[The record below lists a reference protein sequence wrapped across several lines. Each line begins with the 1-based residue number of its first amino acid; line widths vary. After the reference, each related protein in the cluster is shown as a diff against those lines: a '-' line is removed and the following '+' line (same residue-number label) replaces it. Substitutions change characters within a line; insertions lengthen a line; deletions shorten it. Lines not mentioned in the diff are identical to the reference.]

1 MNRTQF
7 ISYLDHSEKLSG
19 DDSRLLTALL
29 KNFPYFQTAH
39 LLLAK
44 SLHNQ
49 NSIDYNN
56 QLKITAAYA
65 TDRKV
70 LHQLITKQFVAAT
83 IETPVVSSIPET
95 KKADE
100 LILNNL
106 IIPEEKAVPA
116 SVEQPAKKV
125 EIVSEPVAERSIIPE
140 LPNEKVT
147 QSPVTKEEIITVNII
162 APVSSQEPETAEY
175 PVIAEK
181 GTIPDDT
188 IPAVSGLN
196 VEELEKE
203 YLAEAANTL
212 IEINLL
218 QTELTKGESESK
230 DQREGERESGVKN
243 GTENEIRENSPL
255 ETVESNFVLSNPSQ
269 PIEHK
274 GKEEFDKSS
283 PHSFS
288 DWLKHAGDFAENSSK
303 EINQTTVKPGTAAD
317 LIDKF
322 IREEP
327 KITRSKT
334 EFYNPV
340 NMAKQSVADDITFV
354 SETLAKIY
362 VLQGNYMKALHAYE
376 NLRLKYPEKRLYFAL
391 QIKNLRKLINQQK

>member
-19 DDSRLLTALL
+19 EDSRLLTALL

-70 LHQLITKQFVAAT
+70 LHQLITKQFIPTAE
-83 IETPVVSSIPET
+83 IPVVPSVPET

-100 LILNNL
+100 IILNNL
-106 IIPEEKAVPA
+106 IISEEKTVVAP
-116 SVEQPAKKV
+116 VEERIQKE
-125 EIVSEPVAERSIIPE
+125 EILAEPV
-140 LPNEKVT
+140 
-147 QSPVTKEEIITVNII
+147 PVIKEEIISATII
-162 APVSSQEPETAEY
+162 APFGDPENVAIEPTVVSENETVPADEAINTA
-175 PVIAEK
+175 V
-181 GTIPDDT
+181 PDVHIET
-188 IPAVSGLN
+188 
-196 VEELEKE
+196 LEKE

-212 IEINLL
+212 IEINIL
-218 QTELTKGESESK
+218 QTELTGQNEKQSES
-230 DQREGERESGVKN
+230 ESGVKSETKE
-243 GTENEIRENSPL
+243 GGEESRPM
-255 ETVESNFVLSNPSQ
+255 ETVDSNFVLNTPPQ
-269 PIEHK
+269 TAENK
-274 GKEEFDKSS
+274 GIEEFDKSS

-288 DWLKHAGDFAENSSK
+288 DWLKHAGDFAEEPVKDPKETPLKSS
-303 EINQTTVKPGTAAD
+303 NAAD

-362 VLQGNYMKALHAYE
+362 VLQGNYLKALHAYE

>member
-1 MNRTQF
+1 MNKAQF
-7 ISYLDHSEKLSG
+7 ISYLDHTEKLSTE
-19 DDSRLLTALL
+19 DSQQLTSLL

-65 TDRKV
+65 TNRKI
-70 LHQLITKQFVAAT
+70 LYQLITKQYVPAEEPAAPSVFEKKYSEASVREEIQVT
-83 IETPVVSSIPET
+83 YATEVPIQITPPLDVSIQNTDVSILPDT
-95 KKADE
+95 KKNVTSDQE
-100 LILNNL
+100 Q
-106 IIPEEKAVPA
+106 IIVNSFSDQKNESSVQQIPTPPTSENDLKA
-116 SVEQPAKKV
+116 
-125 EIVSEPVAERSIIPE
+125 
-140 LPNEKVT
+140 
-147 QSPVTKEEIITVNII
+147 
-162 APVSSQEPETAEY
+162 
-175 PVIAEK
+175 
-181 GTIPDDT
+181 
-188 IPAVSGLN
+188 
-196 VEELEKE
+196 EELEKE

-212 IEINLL
+212 VEINIL
-218 QTELTKGESESK
+218 QTELNHTTT
-230 DQREGERESGVKN
+230 DN
-243 GTENEIRENSPL
+243 TNTEEQEAVQP
-255 ETVESNFVLSNPSQ
+255 VEKTTSNFVLNKPLPGIEETDSQ
-269 PIEHK
+269 S
-274 GKEEFDKSS
+274 FDHSV

-288 DWLKHAGDFAENSSK
+288 DWLKHAGNPAE
-303 EINQTTVKPGTAAD
+303 EIPEKNHSNLKQTETD
-317 LIDKF
+317 LIDRF

-327 KITRSKT
+327 KITRPKA

-362 VLQGNYMKALHAYE
+362 VLQGNYQKALHAYE

>member
-19 DDSRLLTALL
+19 EDSRLLTALL

-70 LHQLITKQFVAAT
+70 LHQLITKQFIPTVE
-83 IETPVVSSIPET
+83 IPVVPFVPEP
-95 KKADE
+95 KKAE
-100 LILNNL
+100 EIILNNL
-106 IIPEEKAVPA
+106 IIPAEKEAVAPVEERVK
-116 SVEQPAKKV
+116 
-125 EIVSEPVAERSIIPE
+125 
-140 LPNEKVT
+140 
-147 QSPVTKEEIITVNII
+147 KEEIIAEPAPVIKEEIISATII
-162 APVSSQEPETAEY
+162 APLDDPENVVIEPTLVSENETVPADQS
-175 PVIAEK
+175 VTIAV
-181 GTIPDDT
+181 PDVH
-188 IPAVSGLN
+188 IEA
-196 VEELEKE
+196 LEKE

-212 IEINLL
+212 IEINIL
-218 QTELTKGESESK
+218 QTELTDQSEKQSERES
-230 DQREGERESGVKN
+230 ESGVKSETKE
-243 GTENEIRENSPL
+243 GVERSRL
-255 ETVESNFVLSNPSQ
+255 QETVESNFVLNTPPQ
-269 PIEHK
+269 TAENK
-274 GKEEFDKSS
+274 GMEEFDKSS

-288 DWLKHAGDFAENSSK
+288 DWLKHAGDLAEEPVKDIRGTPLKSS
-303 EINQTTVKPGTAAD
+303 NATD

-362 VLQGNYMKALHAYE
+362 VLQGNYLKALHAYE

>member
-1 MNRTQF
+1 MNRMQF

-19 DDSRLLTALL
+19 EDSRLLTALL

-70 LHQLITKQFVAAT
+70 LHQLITKQFVAT
-83 IETPVVSSIPET
+83 VETPVVSSVSET
-95 KKADE
+95 KQVDE
-100 LILNNL
+100 FILNNL
-106 IIPEEKAVPA
+106 IISPEEEVAPTPSAEKSEII
-116 SVEQPAKKV
+116 SVLISA
-125 EIVSEPVAERSIIPE
+125 PVADQEQATAENDIISE
-140 LPNEKVT
+140 KELILPNETVT
-147 QSPVTKEEIITVNII
+147 DS
-162 APVSSQEPETAEY
+162 VSDFA
-175 PVIAEK
+175 I
-181 GTIPDDT
+181 
-188 IPAVSGLN
+188 
-196 VEELEKE
+196 EELEKE

-212 IEINLL
+212 IEINIL
-218 QTELTKGESESK
+218 QTELSKQSESDRESESDRK
-230 DQREGERESGVKN
+230 SKPEHRKEEE
-243 GTENEIRENSPL
+243 PL
-255 ETVESNFVLSNPSQ
+255 QETVESNFVLNNSSQ
-269 PIEHK
+269 DA
-274 GKEEFDKSS
+274 EFDNAS

-288 DWLKHAGDFAENSSK
+288 DWLKHAGNVATEPKEASETSLKQDKSAE
-303 EINQTTVKPGTAAD
+303 

-362 VLQGNYMKALHAYE
+362 VLQGNYTKALHAYE

>member
-19 DDSRLLTALL
+19 EDSRLLTALL

-70 LHQLITKQFVAAT
+70 LHQLITKQFVSVA
-83 IETPVVSSIPET
+83 ETPVVSSIPER
-95 KKADE
+95 KQVDE

-106 IIPEEKAVPA
+106 IILPEERGA
-116 SVEQPAKKV
+116 SPSIEQPARKEEAV
-125 EIVSEPVAERSIIPE
+125 PEPLSEPSIIRE
-140 LPNEKVT
+140 LPNEKVIP
-147 QSPVTKEEIITVNII
+147 PVVIKEEFITATISTPVIHEEPVPESRVVEEKETFLPDESG
-162 APVSSQEPETAEY
+162 APV
-175 PVIAEK
+175 
-181 GTIPDDT
+181 IP
-188 IPAVSGLN
+188 GLPI
-196 VEELEKE
+196 EELENE
-203 YLAEAANTL
+203 YLAEAATTL
-212 IEINLL
+212 IEITIL
-218 QTELTKGESESK
+218 QTELAKGQQEVESDKKAKHETGPANEE
-230 DQREGERESGVKN
+230 QR
-243 GTENEIRENSPL
+243 PL
-255 ETVESNFVLSNPSQ
+255 ETIETNFILNNPTQ
-269 PIEHK
+269 TVTGKE
-274 GKEEFDKSS
+274 KEEFDKTS
-283 PHSFS
+283 PHSFL
-288 DWLKHAGDFAENSSK
+288 DWLKHAGDVTGEGEK
-303 EINQTTVKPGTAAD
+303 QTTEAPLKQSDAAD

>member
-7 ISYLDHSEKLSG
+7 ISYLDHSEKLSV
-19 DDSRLLTALL
+19 DDSRLLTDLL

-70 LHQLITKQFVAAT
+70 LHQLITKAFVEVVDA
-83 IETPVVSSIPET
+83 PVDPAVSET
-95 KKADE
+95 KQVDE
-100 LILNNL
+100 AILNNL
-106 IIPEEKAVPA
+106 IIPAEKKDIPQP
-116 SVEQPAKKV
+116 VEQPIKK
-125 EIVSEPVAERSIIPE
+125 EIIPE
-140 LPNEKVT
+140 PIVPVPLQEIPQEKVIVPT
-147 QSPVTKEEIITVNII
+147 EIKEEIITATII
-162 APVSSQEPETAEY
+162 APVSEQIVSIPEKVAIPETEAILTDETEM
-175 PVIAEK
+175 PLA
-181 GTIPDDT
+181 P
-188 IPAVSGLN
+188 GLN

-212 IEINLL
+212 IEINIL
-218 QTELTKGESESK
+218 QTELTHVQHDPEPEVHKE
-230 DQREGERESGVKN
+230 QQA
-243 GTENEIRENSPL
+243 PP
-255 ETVESNFVLSNPSQ
+255 ETVESNFVLNNPAA
-269 PIEHK
+269 PVTEK
-274 GKEEFDKSS
+274 AGTTEFDKNT

-288 DWLKHAGDFAENSSK
+288 DWLKHAGDFTKDQNSETIQTPLKQGNAAE
-303 EINQTTVKPGTAAD
+303 

-334 EFYNPV
+334 EFYSPV

>member
-1 MNRTQF
+1 MNKGQF
-7 ISYLDHSEKLSG
+7 ISYLDHSERLSG
-19 DDSRLLTALL
+19 EDSRRLTELL

-70 LHQLITKQFVAAT
+70 LHQLITRQVVPVES
-83 IETPVVSSIPET
+83 IYLEETGAETNQLHKLIITEEQKDEIVQQQAELVIKNENEKAEQKLNDFIISPET
-95 KKADE
+95 NE
-100 LILNNL
+100 LLSPL
-106 IIPEEKAVPA
+106 TEEHVDFTSQA
-116 SVEQPAKKV
+116 SLQEQPAPEGHNESISTKSTFIPGEAAAFAV
-125 EIVSEPVAERSIIPE
+125 EQE
-140 LPNEKVT
+140 LKIE
-147 QSPVTKEEIITVNII
+147 Q
-162 APVSSQEPETAEY
+162 
-175 PVIAEK
+175 
-181 GTIPDDT
+181 
-188 IPAVSGLN
+188 
-196 VEELEKE
+196 LEKE

-212 IEINLL
+212 IEINIL
-218 QTELTKGESESK
+218 QTELTISQEEAEKP
-230 DQREGERESGVKN
+230 REKEDVEEHLN
-243 GTENEIRENSPL
+243 PII
-255 ETVESNFVLSNPSQ
+255 ETVESNFILPASVLG
-269 PIEHK
+269 IEK
-274 GKEEFDKSS
+274 TENTGFDISA

-288 DWLKHAGDFAENSSK
+288 DWLKHASDASDNEEERTNAPVKSSD
-303 EINQTTVKPGTAAD
+303 AD
-317 LIDKF
+317 LIEKF

-334 EFYNPV
+334 EFYSPV

-362 VLQGNYMKALHAYE
+362 VLQGNYLKALHAYE

>member
-7 ISYLDHSEKLSG
+7 TSYLDHSEKLSG
-19 DDSRLLTALL
+19 EDSRLLTNLL

-65 TDRKV
+65 TDRKI
-70 LHQLITKQFVAAT
+70 LHQLITKQFVAT
-83 IETPVVSSIPET
+83 VETAVVPSIPET
-95 KKADE
+95 KKTDE
-100 LILNNL
+100 IILNNL
-106 IIPEEKAVPA
+106 IISEEKEEKTVVAAV
-116 SVEQPAKKV
+116 E
-125 EIVSEPVAERSIIPE
+125 EPVKKEDVIPE
-140 LPNEKVT
+140 PAFVI
-147 QSPVTKEEIITVNII
+147 KEEIISATII
-162 APVSSQEPETAEY
+162 APSGDPENAVIEPAVITEKETAPADEAVTASV
-175 PVIAEK
+175 PDLHIA
-181 GTIPDDT
+181 
-188 IPAVSGLN
+188 
-196 VEELEKE
+196 ELEKE

-212 IEINLL
+212 IEINIL
-218 QTELTKGESESK
+218 QTELTNQSDNESDSDSESES
-230 DQREGERESGVKN
+230 EGQSEGKIKGE
-243 GTENEIRENSPL
+243 TEAGKKEGSPPV
-255 ETVESNFVLSNPSQ
+255 ETVESNFVLNTPPQ
-269 PIEHK
+269 TIENQK
-274 GKEEFDKSS
+274 KEAFDKSS

-288 DWLKHAGDFAENSSK
+288 DWLKHAGDFAEEAMKDARETPLKQS
-303 EINQTTVKPGTAAD
+303 PAAD

-362 VLQGNYMKALHAYE
+362 VLQGNYLKALHAYE

>member
-19 DDSRLLTALL
+19 EDSRLLTALL

-65 TDRKV
+65 TDRKI
-70 LHQLITKQFVAAT
+70 LHQLITKQFVAAPT
-83 IETPVVSSIPET
+83 EIAASIPET

-106 IIPEEKAVPA
+106 IISEDKPISTP
-116 SVEQPAKKV
+116 VEQAVQKA
-125 EIVSEPVAERSIIPE
+125 EIVQESASEQSVILEIPA
-140 LPNEKVT
+140 LNTIQPTVI
-147 QSPVTKEEIITVNII
+147 KEEIITVTVST
-162 APVSSQEPETAEY
+162 PVNSQEHLPEPVAIEEKETVLPEEKAVTA
-175 PVIAEK
+175 P
-181 GTIPDDT
+181 
-188 IPAVSGLN
+188 SGLN

-212 IEINLL
+212 IEINIL
-218 QTELTKGESESK
+218 QTELAK
-230 DQREGERESGVKN
+230 DKSDN
-243 GTENEIRENSPL
+243 GKENENSTINETGL
-255 ETVESNFVLSNPSQ
+255 ETVESNFVLNSPPQSTEN
-269 PIEHK
+269 K
-274 GKEEFDKSS
+274 TDEFDKSS
-283 PHSFS
+283 SHSFS
-288 DWLKHAGDFAENSSK
+288 DWLKHAGDFADESLKITK
-303 EINQTTVKPGTAAD
+303 EPSTSNAAD

-362 VLQGNYMKALHAYE
+362 VLQGNYLKALHAYE

>member
-19 DDSRLLTALL
+19 EDSRMLTALL

-70 LHQLITKQFVAAT
+70 LHQLITKQFT
-83 IETPVVSSIPET
+83 PSIETPVISPVPET
-95 KKADE
+95 KKTE
-100 LILNNL
+100 EIILNNL
-106 IIPEEKAVPA
+106 IIPEEKVIPVAA
-116 SVEQPAKKV
+116 EQPAKKE
-125 EIVSEPVAERSIIPE
+125 EIIAEPQSEHSVFPE
-140 LPNEKVT
+140 LPKEHVT
-147 QSPVTKEEIITVNII
+147 QPSVIKEEIITATII
-162 APVSSQEPETAEY
+162 APVADQGQVTAESTEIAAKEAVLPAETTSD
-175 PVIAEK
+175 PVS
-181 GTIPDDT
+181 D
-188 IPAVSGLN
+188 LN
-196 VEELEKE
+196 IEELEKE

-212 IEINLL
+212 IEINIL
-218 QTELTKGESESK
+218 QTELTKGEPEVENDIK
-230 DQREGERESGVKN
+230 D
-243 GTENEIRENSPL
+243 EIKAEKEAEPAP
-255 ETVESNFVLSNPSQ
+255 ETVESNFVLNPSQ
-269 PIEHK
+269 AAE
-274 GKEEFDKSS
+274 GKKTEEFDKSS

-288 DWLKHAGDFAENSSK
+288 DWLKHTGDFVEESAK
-303 EINQTTVKPGTAAD
+303 ETSAPSLKQSQAAD

-362 VLQGNYMKALHAYE
+362 VLQGNYLKALHAYE

>member
-1 MNRTQF
+1 MNKTQF
-7 ISYLDHSEKLSG
+7 ISYLDSPEKLSG
-19 DDSRLLTALL
+19 EDSRMLTSLL

-70 LHQLITKQFVAAT
+70 LYQLIT
-83 IETPVVSSIPET
+83 
-95 KKADE
+95 
-100 LILNNL
+100 
-106 IIPEEKAVPA
+106 
-116 SVEQPAKKV
+116 
-125 EIVSEPVAERSIIPE
+125 R
-140 LPNEKVT
+140 
-147 QSPVTKEEIITVNII
+147 QS
-162 APVSSQEPETAEY
+162 
-175 PVIAEK
+175 
-181 GTIPDDT
+181 
-188 IPAVSGLN
+188 IPAVETASAIETAVPITEKVDYPLTAKTEKPVSGAMEYPSSTATEEKINDFIIQEPLPVEKEVEEPEKQVEPEVSETTLPLDQFETDKEALIKEPLFSGYDLK
-196 VEELEKE
+196 VEELENE
-203 YLAEAANTL
+203 YLSEAANTL
-212 IEINLL
+212 MEINIL
-218 QTELTKGESESK
+218 QTELTAAPTIQQEEVQGSA
-230 DQREGERESGVKN
+230 
-243 GTENEIRENSPL
+243 
-255 ETVESNFVLSNPSQ
+255 ETVNSNFVLNT
-269 PIEHK
+269 PIAEEK
-274 GKEEFDKSS
+274 KEPLFD
-283 PHSFS
+283 HAVAHTFS
-288 DWLKHAGDFAENSSK
+288 DWLKHAGEPST
-303 EINQTTVKPGTAAD
+303 EINQETQTTEEKQSNAD

-327 KITRSKT
+327 KITRPKA

-362 VLQGNYMKALHAYE
+362 VLQGNYLKALHAYE

>member
-1 MNRTQF
+1 MNKAQF
-7 ISYLDHSEKLSG
+7 ISYLDHSEKLSA

-44 SLHNQ
+44 SLHNH

-70 LHQLITKQFVAAT
+70 LHRLITKRLV
-83 IETPVVSSIPET
+83 
-95 KKADE
+95 
-100 LILNNL
+100 
-106 IIPEEKAVPA
+106 EEKSNHQWVDTVIP
-116 SVEQPAKKV
+116 VEEP
-125 EIVSEPVAERSIIPE
+125 IVIQKLNDFLISKETLDFKE
-140 LPNEKVT
+140 
-147 QSPVTKEEIITVNII
+147 VTKEEIKEAQTEDEINDQPEVPRRDEVISAEITAISTEE
-162 APVSSQEPETAEY
+162 APVFSGYE
-175 PVIAEK
+175 EK
-181 GTIPDDT
+181 I
-188 IPAVSGLN
+188 
-196 VEELEKE
+196 EELEKE
-203 YLAEAANTL
+203 YLAEAADTL
-212 IEINLL
+212 IEITIL
-218 QTELTKGESESK
+218 QTELTAIKPPET
-230 DQREGERESGVKN
+230 ERAEKEQEDTPV
-243 GTENEIRENSPL
+243 RM
-255 ETVESNFVLSNPSQ
+255 ETVESNFVLNNPAHDTEKAAT
-269 PIEHK
+269 P
-274 GKEEFDKSS
+274 EFDNSV

-288 DWLKHAGDFAENSSK
+288 DWLKHAGNAPIEK
-303 EINQTTVKPGTAAD
+303 TVEPKASPLKQSDTD
-317 LIDKF
+317 LIEKF

-334 EFYNPV
+334 EFYSPV

-362 VLQGNYMKALHAYE
+362 VLQGNYQKALHAYE

>member
-19 DDSRLLTALL
+19 EDSRLLTDLL

-70 LHQLITKQFVAAT
+70 LHQLITKQFVSN
-83 IETPVVSSIPET
+83 ETPVIPSIPER
-95 KKADE
+95 KQVDE
-100 LILNNL
+100 RILNNL
-106 IIPEEKAVPA
+106 IMSREEQGISLPVEQFVKKEEAVTEPIPE
-116 SVEQPAKKV
+116 S
-125 EIVSEPVAERSIIPE
+125 SIIPE
-140 LPNEKVT
+140 PPMEEVVP
-147 QSPVTKEEIITVNII
+147 PVAIKEEVI
-162 APVSSQEPETAEY
+162 APVSSQEPTIIETA
-175 PVIAEK
+175 VIEEK
-181 GTIPDDT
+181 ETVLPDET
-188 IPAVSGLN
+188 ASVVVSGLH
-196 VEELEKE
+196 VEELENE

-212 IEINLL
+212 IELTIL
-218 QTELTKGESESK
+218 QTDLTKGQNESESGIQSETVHEK
-230 DQREGERESGVKN
+230 EEQR
-243 GTENEIRENSPL
+243 PL
-255 ETVESNFVLSNPSQ
+255 ERVETNFVLNTSSQ
-269 PIEHK
+269 AQENK
-274 GKEEFDKSS
+274 GTEEFDKSS
-283 PHSFS
+283 PHSFL
-288 DWLKHAGDFAENSSK
+288 DWLKHAGDVAEKSEK
-303 EINQTTVKPGTAAD
+303 ETNEIPVKQSDAVD

>member
-19 DDSRLLTALL
+19 EDSRLLTALL

-70 LHQLITKQFVAAT
+70 LHQLITKQFVATA
-83 IETPVVSSIPET
+83 ETPVVPSLT
-95 KKADE
+95 NKADE
-100 LILNNL
+100 IILNNL
-106 IIPEEKAVPA
+106 IIPTEKAVVAP
-116 SVEQPAKKV
+116 VEERIEKE
-125 EIVSEPVAERSIIPE
+125 EISAEHTPVI
-140 LPNEKVT
+140 
-147 QSPVTKEEIITVNII
+147 KEEIISATII
-162 APVSSQEPETAEY
+162 APSSDPENVEPA
-175 PVIAEK
+175 
-181 GTIPDDT
+181 
-188 IPAVSGLN
+188 AVSEEEMAPADEALPAAVPGLHIA
-196 VEELEKE
+196 ELEKE

-212 IEINLL
+212 IEINIL
-218 QTELTKGESESK
+218 QTELGKEKNEDQNGSKVQRESEN
-230 DQREGERESGVKN
+230 EGEYE
-243 GTENEIRENSPL
+243 EERENRPA
-255 ETVESNFVLSNPSQ
+255 ETVESNFVLNTPPQ
-269 PIEHK
+269 TAKDKGIEK
-274 GKEEFDKSS
+274 FDKSS

-288 DWLKHAGDFAENSSK
+288 DWLKHAGDFAEEPAKDIRETPLKQSN
-303 EINQTTVKPGTAAD
+303 AAD

-362 VLQGNYMKALHAYE
+362 VLQGNYLKALHAYE